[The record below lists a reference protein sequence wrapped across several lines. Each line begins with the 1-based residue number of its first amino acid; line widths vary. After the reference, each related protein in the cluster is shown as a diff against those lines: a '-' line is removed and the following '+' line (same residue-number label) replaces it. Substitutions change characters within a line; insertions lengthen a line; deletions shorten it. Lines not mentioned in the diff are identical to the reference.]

1 MHFVTKNCEQCYDCL
16 MKGEYPKAIIDRSKQ
31 NWRLKKCYLQ
41 KLPENIYEITMV
53 GLSAEQKKK
62 LPTGIKGVQRT
73 QSVHE
78 LVQLYSHA
86 DVLINPTYEDN
97 FPTVNIEALACGT
110 PVITYNTGVSP
121 EAIDEKNGVVIEQ
134 GDIDALVNSIHQ
146 MKKHPLSS
154 EDCRKRA
161 EKYFDKDKRFEKYIE
176 LYEGLI

>member
-1 MHFVTKNCEQCYDCL
+1 